1 MGDAFKIDK
10 KSVEVF
16 SESFVRAHIIF
27 QLSKLADG
35 ILGYCRREL
44 KLPPYIII
52 SQGKK
57 PEATGALKYVAHLSD
72 LLHVESLLQG

>member
-1 MGDAFKIDK
+1 MALGEAFKLDK

-27 QLSKLADG
+27 QLSKLSEG
-35 ILGYCRREL
+35 VLGYCRKEL

-52 SQGKK
+52 SQGKT
-57 PEATGALKYVAHLSD
+57 PEAFG
-72 LLHVESLLQG
+72 